1 MNVILFSV
9 KIKKNI
15 TNLPSTELAQ
25 RVVKVK
31 QNSKEDVEE
40 EPQSQN
46 IAYQ

>member
-15 TNLPSTELAQ
+15 TNLSSTELAQ

-31 QNSKEDVEE
+31 QNSKDVEE